1 MNLHIVIL
9 AGGAGK
15 RMRIGH
21 PKALH
26 PVFFRPMVHHVLDAV
41 QALPHRSLRLIVD
54 RGLREFQ
61 DQCRG
66 YADLIIVR
74 QGTPSGTAD
83 ALRAAEPGLGGEAG
97 DALILNADAVLL
109 TPASL
114 RQLLERHARAGAVC
128 TVGRAASGDGG
139 DAAYVFQVRAL
150 FDALKRVGPGRS
162 EEAPDLAEA
171 VQALAAQ
178 GTAAEEYRFSD
189 PAETAD
195 INDLDELSRVESI
208 LQERHNRALMRD
220 GVALQDPRTTRI
232 DPRCRISRDVRIEG
246 GCTIIDSVLEAGVLV
261 ENFCRI
267 AGSEVGPGSL
277 LKQGTL
283 LEGARVGRGCSVG
296 PYARLRPGTELADDV
311 WIGNFVEVKNA
322 SLGSGTR
329 AAHLS
334 FIGDAQVG
342 RNVNIGCGFITC
354 NSSGKPLKQRTVI
367 EDGVFIGSASQAI
380 APVTLGAGSFIATG
394 TSVTDDVP
402 PEAFAISRG
411 RQVTKAG
418 YAKCLALKPG
428 ERNCGHK
435 HSSR

>member
-1 MNLHIVIL
+1 
-9 AGGAGK
+9 
-15 RMRIGH
+15 MRSGR

-26 PVFFRPMVHHVLDAV
+26 PVFFRPMIHHVLDAAR
-41 QALPHRSLRLIVD
+41 ALPHRSVRLIVD

-61 DQCRG
+61 EQCRG
-66 YADLIIVR
+66 YPDLVIVR
-74 QGTPSGTAD
+74 QGAPSGIVD
-83 ALRAAEPGLGGEAG
+83 ALRAAEPALGGEAG

-109 TPASL
+109 TPRSL
-114 RQLLERHARAGAVC
+114 QQLLERHARAGAAC
-128 TVGRAASGDGG
+128 TVGRAESGDGG
-139 DAAYVFQVRAL
+139 AAAYVFQVRAL
-150 FDALKRVGPGRS
+150 FDALRQVGPGRP
-162 EEAPDLAEA
+162 ETPPPLAEA
-171 VQALAAQ
+171 VQALAAR
-178 GTAAEEYRFSD
+178 GALTEEYRFSD
-189 PAETAD
+189 PAETMD
-195 INDLDELSRVESI
+195 INDLAELARVEGI
-208 LQERHNRALMRD
+208 LQERCNRALMLG
-220 GVALQDPRTTRI
+220 GVALQDPRTTLI
-232 DPRCRISRDVRIEG
+232 DPRCRIARDVRIER

-261 ENFCRI
+261 EGFCRI

-311 WIGNFVEVKNA
+311 WVGNFVEVKNA

-354 NSSGKPLKQRTVI
+354 NSSGKPLKQRTII
-367 EDGVFIGSASQAI
+367 EDGVFVGSASQAI

-394 TSVTDDVP
+394 TSVTEDVP
-402 PEAFAISRG
+402 PDSFVISRG
-411 RQVTKAG
+411 RQVTKPG

-428 ERNCGHK
+428 ERRCAHK
-435 HSSR
+435 HSS